1 MRTDWDDPAQ
11 ATPAKVRTGCQKRN
25 LNYKEDRVETA
36 RKEDAE
42 GARAETEESVQ
53 GRCPAV
59 CLIKKL
65 HRKGGRGGEMGRTGE
80 EADSGHGAGPVSG
93 WTRVQVVQGSPA
105 DTIAPAGWLI
115 QHLLT
120 LQ

>member
-1 MRTDWDDPAQ
+1 
-11 ATPAKVRTGCQKRN
+11 
-25 LNYKEDRVETA
+25 
-36 RKEDAE
+36 
-42 GARAETEESVQ
+42 
-53 GRCPAV
+53 
-59 CLIKKL
+59 
-65 HRKGGRGGEMGRTGE
+65 MGRTGE